1 MAKRTPI
8 DKLTQEVDKILQEY
22 GEDVQDN
29 LNEIVGDL
37 TKHGAKTLRS
47 QSRSTFGGSGKYASG
62 WTTKFESD
70 RLSTQG
76 IIYNQSVPGLP
87 HLLEHGHANRGGG
100 RTPGRVH
107 ISTVEQALIK
117 EIESKVKSKL

>member
-22 GEDVQDN
+22 GDDVQDN
-29 LNEIVGDL
+29 LDEIVNDL
-37 TKHGAKTLRS
+37 TKQGAKTLRS
-47 QSRSTFGGSGKYASG
+47 QSRSTFGGSGKYAGG
-62 WTTKFESD
+62 WTTQFESG
-70 RLSTQG
+70 RVSRQG
-76 IIYNQSVPGLP
+76 TIYNQRVPGLP

-117 EIESKVKSKL
+117 EFESKVKNKL